1 MAQNFGSPITDKTKE
16 AREALRLALGLGAD
30 VPFADYV
37 NHITSQ
43 WTPAEIFKDGQKG
56 FWYEPSDISTLS
68 QDAAGLV
75 PVTSNKDPIG
85 RIKDKSGNNAD
96 AVQSISARRMI
107 YKVSPPRFSSDNV
120 DDAFVINI
128 PVGGWQGEIVIAS
141 DAGTATYKVSLPAG
155 QYNLNNGL
163 LPRSGIVGALFRE
176 GNFTDVERKLITGYF
191 VSKGAVESYINTPSI
206 SYMWEKS
213 SLTDFPYI
221 ETSGV
226 EDIGFAWR
234 QCDQL
239 TSFPP
244 LDFSSAKQAYWTW
257 ASCYRMTDFQPTN
270 FSNVTQFQYTWY
282 QCRELTSFPLI
293 DTSNANAFQQ
303 TWQGCYK
310 LTSFPPINTSKVVSF
325 SNAWIDCRSLVSFP
339 FIDTSTGNSFS
350 GVWSGCLKLTNF
362 PANMFDNVKGGYFLN
377 AFANTNLSQ
386 ESIDGIL
393 TSLVTS
399 GIASGNRRFDQSGGS
414 EPSAIGKAA
423 IDTLRNRGWTVN
435 VTGGY

>member
-1 MAQNFGSPITDKTKE
+1 MTIADSLALIASTKE
-16 AREALRLALGLGAD
+16 SLRNALALD
-30 VPFADYV
+30 TSVPFADYV

-43 WTPAEIFKDGQKG
+43 WTPDEIFKDGQKG
-56 FWYEPSDISTLS
+56 FWYEPNDIGTLS

-85 RIKDKSGNNAD
+85 RMQDKSGNNAD

-141 DAGTATYKVSLPAG
+141 DMGTATYKTSLSAG
-155 QYNLNNGL
+155 QYNLNNSL
-163 LPRSGIVGALFRE
+163 LPRSGIVGVLFRE
-176 GNFTDVERKLITGYF
+176 GGFTDVEKGLITGYF
-191 VSKGAVESYINTPSI
+191 VSKGAVESYINTSNLY
-206 SYMWEKS
+206 YMWERS
-213 SLTDFPYI
+213 ELTDFPYI
-221 ETSGV
+221 DTSSA

-234 QCDQL
+234 LCDKI

-244 LDFSSAKQAYWTW
+244 LDFSSVKQAHWTW
-257 ASCYRMTDFQPTN
+257 ASCYRLTDFQPTD
-270 FSNVTQFQYTWY
+270 FSSATTFQYTWY
-282 QCRELTSFPLI
+282 QCRELISFPLI
-293 DTSNANAFQQ
+293 DTSSANYFYQ
-303 TWQGCYK
+303 TWQDCYR
-310 LTSFPPINTSKVVSF
+310 LVNFPPIDTSKVYNFASTW
-325 SNAWIDCRSLVSFP
+325 NGCRSLVSFP
-339 FIDTSTGNSFS
+339 FINTSSANSFGS
-350 GVWSGCLKLTNF
+350 AWNGCLTLTNF
-362 PANMFDNVKGGYFLN
+362 PANMFDNIKGGYFLS

-423 IDTLRNRGWTVN
+423 IDTLRSRGWTVN